1 MTSMI
6 IKITNILSLL
16 LYEVNDNNK
25 DYKQSILLYDVDNN
39 KDYKLIIIIIIVVV
53 VIIIIII

>member
-1 MTSMI
+1 MI